1 MTAVAPRLDDYVQ
14 PTRPEPSGNEKTG
27 SKAWMML
34 TTTDHKQ
41 LGIMYIIMSFGFFFI
56 GGLMA
61 LLIRAELFTPGLQL
75 LCNKQYDQLW
85 TMHGTVMLLLLST
98 PVVWCFANSVLPLQI
113 GAPDVAFPCLNA
125 FGFWIIL
132 V

>member
-14 PTRPEPSGNEKTG
+14 PTRPEPSGNGKPG

-41 LGIMYIIMSFGFFFI
+41 LGIMYIIMSFGFFFL

-61 LLIRAELFTPGLQL
+61 LLIRAELFTPGLQFL
-75 LCNKQYDQLW
+75 RSEERRVGRACRASLERI
-85 TMHGTVMLLLLST
+85 
-98 PVVWCFANSVLPLQI
+98 VVKSSRVL
-113 GAPDVAFPCLNA
+113 F
-125 FGFWIIL
+125 
-132 V
+132 